1 MESGS
6 FAKLGALIHGVPK
19 HPGDCNII
27 LVALG
32 DSVTQGLALNPK
44 MLGEEV
50 YHALLRRELHRQFP
64 ERSFSTINAG
74 VGGDTTEGALARLE
88 HDVLRHDPHLVTVC
102 FGLNDSGKGRRGLPR
117 FRENLTQ
124 IVDRIRQAG
133 AAVVLMT
140 PNMMAL
146 HDNERVD
153 PNFRQALAGF
163 IRCQTSGLLD
173 RYVEEVRGVAAATG
187 APLADVYA
195 EWKRRQAQG
204 EDMTAHLA
212 NGLNH
217 PDAFGH
223 QIAAELLLQVILRQL
238 AHTVPESDEAKSAR
252 GS

>member
-1 MESGS
+1 
-6 FAKLGALIHGVPK
+6 
-19 HPGDCNII
+19 
-27 LVALG
+27 
-32 DSVTQGLALNPK
+32 
-44 MLGEEV
+44 
-50 YHALLRRELHRQFP
+50 LHRQFP
-64 ERSFSTINAG
+64 ERTFSTINAG
-74 VGGDTTEGALARLE
+74 VNGDNTEGALARLE
-88 HDVLRHDPHLVTVC
+88 HDVLRHEPHLATVC
-102 FGLNDSGKGRRGLPR
+102 FGLNDAVGGRRGLPR

-146 HDNERVD
+146 HDNEHVD
-153 PNFRQALAGF
+153 PNFRHVLASL
-163 IRCQTSGLLD
+163 IRCQTGGLLD

-223 QIAAELLLQVILRQL
+223 RIAAELLLQVILRQL
-238 AHTVPESDEAKSAR
+238 SSGA
-252 GS
+252 